1 MLIVEWIERGSG
13 QSGHVGSG
21 MCVLCKLI
29 GCFANYKFI
38 SLSNN
43 IHVVFYAHLI
53 IYVDG

>member
-13 QSGHVGSG
+13 MGSLG
-21 MCVLCKLI
+21 MWAVACRLI
-29 GCFANYKFI
+29 DCFANYKFI

-43 IHVVFYAHLI
+43 IHVVFYAYLI